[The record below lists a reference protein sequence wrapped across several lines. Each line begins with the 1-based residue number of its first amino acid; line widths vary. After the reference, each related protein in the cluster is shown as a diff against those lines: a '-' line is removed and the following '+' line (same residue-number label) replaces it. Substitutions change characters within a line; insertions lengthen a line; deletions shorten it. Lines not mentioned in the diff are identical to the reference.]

1 MKDRTTGISKG
12 FGFVS
17 FDNPI
22 TAQQAIQGENGSE
35 AEGKRLKVP
44 TPLISSLTRVFL
56 GPLFFCLLQALKLV
70 RQGQV
75 ELKSQK
81 GGGGPAAGGYLTHNT
96 PL

>member
-1 MKDRTTGISKG
+1 MSAVIMKDRTTGISKG

-44 TPLISSLTRVFL
+44 HP
-56 GPLFFCLLQALKLV
+56 
-70 RQGQV
+70 
-75 ELKSQK
+75 
-81 GGGGPAAGGYLTHNT
+81 
-96 PL
+96 

>member
-44 TPLISSLTRVFL
+44 HPSYLPYPAFSLAPCSFL
-56 GPLFFCLLQALKLV
+56 CCRHL
-70 RQGQV
+70 
-75 ELKSQK
+75 
-81 GGGGPAAGGYLTHNT
+81 NW
-96 PL
+96 